1 MKIKIQFFFCFA
13 FLFFSVGK
21 AQNLSDA
28 NYWFEKYEYA
38 KAAQLYNACN
48 EVTPLSKP
56 NLKRLAYSYYTIG
69 DYSKCKKYLDSI
81 IQFEDIDPFFF
92 YMHAQ
97 VNYAFR
103 NFDAAKQSYLKIN
116 PISEDFEKKYNVS
129 AKIAACDQLV
139 LKNTDQSLDVIELPN
154 NTSKA
159 DINGPN
165 VLFTN
170 RSFSSRKIIYK
181 EKAKDSAGAF
191 VNLSQIDSAELFL
204 LRPYIVDY
212 GFIEIID
219 SVDGI
224 DLRDCSVNSIANSP
238 LNNLVYIAL
247 SLPLQKK
254 AMNKVSRIY
263 EGVFSADFSS
273 ITIKKPWNYSGYQD
287 TSSCAHVSI
296 SENGNYL
303 LFSKI
308 SDFTNGSDIF
318 MSIYDIG
325 LNSWAKPN
333 SIEYIN
339 TPFDDM
345 YPMYSG
351 DSLVIF
357 SSNSPYGYGGL
368 DLYQF
373 QFNNG
378 VFSNKK
384 HLDFPINSFKDD
396 FNCNWL
402 SDGSHLYFSS
412 NRMGT
417 GDDDIYFIDYTAN
430 DSLVSF
436 LDELDSSY
444 QLRNDTNQIIQNKSI
459 IESKWENKNL
469 YFDFDSDKLKEEFE
483 VSFIL
488 EYLLNNPKKRL
499 LLQGHTDSRG
509 SNTYNKDLGMRR
521 AKNTKDYLVSK
532 GVPKEKILLKSFGEI
547 DPPVKCRKSC
557 SQKDHSLNRVVI
569 IKLFSAAFRTS
580 ISI

>member
-1 MKIKIQFFFCFA
+1 MKIKFQFFFCFA
-13 FLFFSVGK
+13 FLLFSTGK

-38 KAAQLYNACN
+38 KAAQLYNESN
-48 EVTPLSKP
+48 EVTPLSKS
-56 NLKRLAYSYYTIG
+56 NLKRLAYSYYAIG
-69 DYSKCKKYLDSI
+69 NYSKCKKYLDSI

-92 YMHAQ
+92 YMHAE

-103 NFDAAKQSYLKIN
+103 NFNAAKQSYLKIN
-116 PISEDFEKKYNVS
+116 PIPEDFEKKYNVY

-139 LKNTDQSLDVIELPN
+139 LKNTDQSYDVMELPN

-170 RSFSSRKIIYK
+170 QSFSSRKIIYK
-181 EKAKDSAGAF
+181 EKAKDSAGTF
-191 VNLSQIDSAELFL
+191 VNSSQIDSAELFL
-204 LRPYIVDY
+204 LRPYIVDH

-238 LNNLVYIAL
+238 LNNIVYIAL

-254 AMNKVSRIY
+254 AMDKVSRIY

-296 SENGNYL
+296 SENGNYF

-333 SIEYIN
+333 AIEYIN

-402 SDGSHLYFSS
+402 TDGSHLYFSS
-412 NRMGT
+412 NRTGT

-430 DSLVSF
+430 DSLVSL

-469 YFDFDSDKLKEEFE
+469 YFDFDSDKLKEELE

-488 EYLLNNPKKRL
+488 EYLSNNPKKKL
-499 LLQGHTDSRG
+499 LIQGHTDSRG
-509 SNTYNKDLGMRR
+509 SSTYNEDLGMRR
-521 AKNTKDYLVSK
+521 AKNTKYYLVSK

-569 IKLFSAAFRTS
+569 IKLFSAAF
-580 ISI
+580 